1 MEPAAGSFAPGKK
14 QDLFPGAACVPVS
27 AGGAGWAEQEAVQVE
42 SGADLDGRMLCEQVG
57 ADAGMWAGP
66 VLGGRGEPVAFPRSG
81 NPRGERGGRPR
92 AVSRGSGTD
101 RGGIFRGAEMGGAA
115 GELVLVGGTL
125 GRSAGKPGEIRRCD
139 ATALFPR

>member
-1 MEPAAGSFAPGKK
+1 METAAGSFAPGKK

-42 SGADLDGRMLCEQVG
+42 SEADLDGRMLCEQVG

-66 VLGGRGEPVAFPRSG
+66 VLGGGGEPVAFPRSG
-81 NPRGERGGRPR
+81 NPRGERGGRRR

-115 GELVLVGGTL
+115 GNCCWWGELPGGVQGSP
-125 GRSAGKPGEIRRCD
+125 GRSDVATRRSYS
-139 ATALFPR
+139 A